1 MSRGV
6 VLLREWASVVEQVA
20 RGAVVL
26 VRKGGI
32 SEGSEGFLVESRRFV
47 LFPTVFH
54 QHGGAVTPPAVTTL
68 RLGCELVSSA
78 EVPSS
83 ADLSDLAG
91 LHGYSTEQLR
101 VRASYRPDRPLTLLV
116 VRPFRL
122 EPAVELATSALPAS
136 CRSWAVWET
145 MRVNPAWVAID
156 VGDAVERA
164 VEAVQRL
171 GRETVSAEAARGEA
185 ARREAAYAAG

>member
-6 VLLREWASVVEQVA
+6 VLLREWASVVEQVE

-32 SEGSEGFLVESRRFV
+32 SEGSDGFAVEAGRFV
-47 LFPTVFH
+47 LWPTVFH
-54 QHGGAVTPPAVTTL
+54 QHRGAVAPPAVTTL
-68 RLGCELVSSA
+68 RVGCELVSSV

-83 ADLSDLAG
+83 AELSGLSG
-91 LHGYSTEQLR
+91 LHGYTAEQLR
-101 VRASYRPDRPLTLLV
+101 VRAAYRPQRPLTLLV

-145 MRVNPAWVAID
+145 ARVNPAWVAID

-164 VEAVQRL
+164 TAAVQRL
-171 GRETVSAEAARGEA
+171 GREAASAEA
-185 ARREAAYAAG
+185 ARREAAYVAG